1 MVPWPIALLALFY
14 GVIATI
20 SAATVWKIVA
30 GMVDRTLIWPLVWLA
45 VSAGAMLGLPLLR
58 SWGRTLAIVGSV
70 LMAVVSLAYAG
81 LLVLASKPLIGLAAT
96 GLAGVHVVVIRYLRR
111 PAVKALFVSEPAQQ
125 VRRTL

>member
-30 GMVDRTLIWPLVWLA
+30 GTVDRTLVWPLAWLA
-45 VSAGAMLGLPLLR
+45 VSAGAMFGLPLLR
-58 SWGRTLAIVGSV
+58 PWGRTLAIVGSV

-81 LLVLASKPLIGLAAT
+81 LLVLAIKPLIGLAAT
-96 GLAGVHVVVIRYLRR
+96 LLSGVHVVVIRYLRR
-111 PAVKALFVSEPAQQ
+111 PAVKGYFSEH
-125 VRRTL
+125 

>member
-20 SAATVWKIVA
+20 SAAMVWKIVA
-30 GMVDRTLIWPLVWLA
+30 GMVDRTLVWPLAWLA
-45 VSAGAMLGLPLLR
+45 VSAGAMFGLPLLR

-81 LLVLASKPLIGLAAT
+81 LLVLASQPLTGLAAT

-111 PAVKALFVSEPAQQ
+111 PAVKAYFTGRV
-125 VRRTL
+125 

>member
-1 MVPWPIALLALFY
+1 MIPWPIALLALFY

-30 GMVDRTLIWPLVWLA
+30 GTVDRTLIWPLVWLV
-45 VSAGAMLGLPLLR
+45 VSAGAMFGLPLLR
-58 SWGRTLAIVGSV
+58 PWGRTCAIVGLV
-70 LMAVVSLAYAG
+70 LMAVVTLAYAG

-111 PAVKALFVSEPAQQ
+111 PMVKGFFHGTEQA
-125 VRRTL
+125 